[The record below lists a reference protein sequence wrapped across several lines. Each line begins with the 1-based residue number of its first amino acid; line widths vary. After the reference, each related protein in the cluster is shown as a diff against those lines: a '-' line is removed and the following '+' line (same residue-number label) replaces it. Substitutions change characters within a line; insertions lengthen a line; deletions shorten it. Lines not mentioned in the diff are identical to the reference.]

1 MKKIIFL
8 KQEWLETKGLKKTEV
23 SDAQED
29 LFQEYIKAFQEQMKE
44 LLPVKSFKIIEEIP
58 PNSLLIEYSDT
69 IDDQMWIALR
79 AAEIVDIIDSMV

>member
-8 KQEWLETKGLKKTEV
+8 KQEWLETKGLKKIEV

-29 LFQEYIKAFQEQMKE
+29 LFQEYIKVFKEQMSSA
-44 LLPVKSFKIIEEIP
+44 LPAKSFKIVKEMP
-58 PNSLLIEYSDT
+58 PNSLLIEYSDA
-69 IDDQMWIALR
+69 IDEQMWEALR